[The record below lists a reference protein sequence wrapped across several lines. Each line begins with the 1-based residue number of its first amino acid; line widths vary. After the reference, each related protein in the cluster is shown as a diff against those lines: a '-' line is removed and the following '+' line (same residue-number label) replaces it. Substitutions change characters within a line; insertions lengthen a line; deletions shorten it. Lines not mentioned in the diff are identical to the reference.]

1 MAAHSMLLPAALLLA
16 VPLAASPLRA
26 QGVEYALGSSSY
38 HVSTAT
44 KGTQTSPMGN
54 QEFDV
59 GVEQRIT
66 VNIAR
71 QAKDTL
77 IATLTIDSIS
87 LKSSGPTPDVSR
99 YQGTKFTSKL
109 SPTGRV
115 YSTKGPEGADV
126 LLGQLSE
133 SIARFLP
140 TYRRDLHPG
149 LTWSD
154 STTGKAMQQGM
165 EVDRT
170 IIADYIVT
178 GDTSIAGEKA
188 FAVKR
193 HTSSKAAGSGSPGGN
208 AVSRLSA
215 TRSDA
220 SFVLSPRG
228 VYLGGTSNDDI
239 DLTLTIVAQG
249 AEINVRQ
256 KAVQTVQRIR

>member
-115 YSTKGPEGADV
+115 YSDV

-228 VYLGGTSNDDI
+228 DYLGGTSNDDI

>member
-16 VPLAASPLRA
+16 APLAASPLRA

-140 TYRRDLHPG
+140 TYRRALRHDR
-149 LTWSD
+149 
-154 STTGKAMQQGM
+154 QR
-165 EVDRT
+165 EVDVVVRGPAQVDAART
-170 IIADYIVT
+170 EHEARV
-178 GDTSIAGEKA
+178 A
-188 FAVKR
+188 
-193 HTSSKAAGSGSPGGN
+193 
-208 AVSRLSA
+208 
-215 TRSDA
+215 
-220 SFVLSPRG
+220 PRG
-228 VYLGGTSNDDI
+228 
-239 DLTLTIVAQG
+239 
-249 AEINVRQ
+249 RQ
-256 KAVQTVQRIR
+256 QRHRISAGRSASRRFG